1 MDFHMTEFSQEVRHY
16 CRNPRCRSK
25 LPNPVSNPREAFCCR
40 VCHTQFY
47 RTRCLICE
55 GRMERNT
62 ERQLICGKRKCRNAL
77 QSRSLPLGQYGSRD
91 VISPSKKPVNKGL
104 KQALKPDRPRP
115 WRQFRGGIVGPAR
128 VIEAEVIA
136 RRVWREVTSPGGVRC
151 YVTSLRRQEPQAIA
165 A

>member
-1 MDFHMTEFSQEVRHY
+1 MTEFAETAMRKM
-16 CRNPRCRSK
+16 CRNPKCRSR
-25 LPNPVSNPREAFCCR
+25 LPKPVSNARQAFCTRGCN
-40 VCHTQFY
+40 TQFY

-55 GRMERNT
+55 GLMERKT

-91 VISPSKKPVNKGL
+91 VISPSKKPVIKGP

-115 WRQFRGGIVGPAR
+115 WRLFRGGIVGPTRAT
-128 VIEAEVIA
+128 EAELIA
-136 RRVWREVTSPGGVRC
+136 RRHWREVVSPDGVRC
-151 YVTSLRRQEPQAIA
+151 YVTSLRGQESQAIA